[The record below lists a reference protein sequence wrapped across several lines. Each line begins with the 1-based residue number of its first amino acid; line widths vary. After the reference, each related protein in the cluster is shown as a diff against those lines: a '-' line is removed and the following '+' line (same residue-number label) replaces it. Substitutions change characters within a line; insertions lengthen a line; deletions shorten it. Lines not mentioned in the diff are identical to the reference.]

1 MRDTM
6 AGPRGAP
13 RVTAK
18 VKIPGMI
25 IAAAILLPAI
35 LPARADQPDY
45 VGLSVNGD
53 CKIGTCPPTAA
64 QPNHGD
70 ATGFAF
76 SPNASISPISS
87 RTAIISAS
95 SARCGKVTAARA
107 TRPERS
113 RSRGNLRAT
122 KTILQH
128 RHRKT
133 SSSFASF
140 TSGIARPIKPRVAPY
155 SQMYGAAN
163 RSSASWVNAVGEDT
177 TSVTAG
183 PHFAP
188 TAFSETRQ
196 FTAPVRGNALA
207 IGPIFTV
214 IFGKESKS
222 GAFIALSGAPNPTS
236 DMTNARATPSLN
248 VAATWIGSNFTMD
261 TGRGGAQ
268 TEMVIHQDGDHVG
281 TVYWLAN
288 AADPKAVASEQS
300 WMRGTE
306 AFREGNFNETMRH
319 FQSGVESRE
328 RSEHVQPC
336 TPARRSHS
344 RSCQQ
349 CQPRTCKRTLP
360 AGSRRRLRASFTP
373 PIMQVGKVHFWVN
386 DRQSGRAA
394 ATGERVQRLHWA
406 AFLCRLECEK
416 PGP

>member
-1 MRDTM
+1 
-6 AGPRGAP
+6 
-13 RVTAK
+13 
-18 VKIPGMI
+18 
-25 IAAAILLPAI
+25 
-35 LPARADQPDY
+35 
-45 VGLSVNGD
+45 
-53 CKIGTCPPTAA
+53 
-64 QPNHGD
+64 
-70 ATGFAF
+70 
-76 SPNASISPISS
+76 
-87 RTAIISAS
+87 
-95 SARCGKVTAARA
+95 
-107 TRPERS
+107 
-113 RSRGNLRAT
+113 
-122 KTILQH
+122 
-128 RHRKT
+128 
-133 SSSFASF
+133 
-140 TSGIARPIKPRVAPY
+140 
-155 SQMYGAAN
+155 MYGAAN

-319 FQSGVESRE
+319 FQSGVDLGSAASMFSLARLLDGPTVGAANSANHARANELYRQAAVAGFAPASHHLLCRSE
-328 RSEHVQPC
+328 RS
-336 TPARRSHS
+336 T
-344 RSCQQ
+344 
-349 CQPRTCKRTLP
+349 
-360 AGSRRRLRASFTP
+360 
-373 PIMQVGKVHFWVN
+373 
-386 DRQSGRAA
+386 SG
-394 ATGERVQRLHWA
+394 
-406 AFLCRLECEK
+406 
-416 PGP
+416 